1 MFFGII
7 LVKHRATISVPFQNI
22 KKVNRNPNLLHCN
35 FWIYSPMLSNPKQ
48 SGNIFLLDY
57 KNLDGLKANV
67 INKKKQYMAAPLV
80 LLYKT
85 PDDKLIPIAIQVRLT

>member
-1 MFFGII
+1 
-7 LVKHRATISVPFQNI
+7 
-22 KKVNRNPNLLHCN
+22 
-35 FWIYSPMLSNPKQ
+35 MLSNPKQ